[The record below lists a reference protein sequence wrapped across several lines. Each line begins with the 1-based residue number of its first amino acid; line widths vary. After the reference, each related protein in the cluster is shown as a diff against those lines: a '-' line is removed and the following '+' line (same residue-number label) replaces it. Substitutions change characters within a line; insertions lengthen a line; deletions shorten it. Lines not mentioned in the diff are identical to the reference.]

1 MGFLSRWA
9 VLNPKKA
16 IGIWLLLMV
25 IVFGLAAQLK
35 AEFNDSFSLPNTPST
50 QAQEILAKDFPS
62 QADTNTSSATIVF
75 GVEEGS
81 IASKANVAKI
91 NAVLTQ
97 VRKNKSIISATSPFE
112 APAGQAGAPQ
122 SRQAGSTGPTKAAP
136 GGAPTGFNPA
146 GTAGAFLAPV
156 SKDGT
161 VAKAAVVVKT
171 EDGDA
176 NKEDLKSVFATIEK
190 ANTATFEVGA
200 SGRVFDFVGGDPP
213 KSEGIGIVVALVIMA
228 LMFGAVVAAGLPI
241 ITAVFGLATGL
252 AAVTMFTGFADIPTF
267 APTLASLIGLG
278 VGIDYSLFVIN
289 RFKVAIDSGREPR
302 AAAIESVNTS
312 GRAVL
317 FAGTTVIVALAGL
330 FVLGIGFV
338 NGLAIA
344 SMLTVLFVMLS
355 ALWLLP
361 ALISQFGRKTFALK
375 LPWARTVKVHPK
387 GTLFAR
393 YGQWIQ
399 GRSIL
404 LVVGSL
410 VAMVV
415 IAIPTLSLQQGF
427 ADAGGKKPGT
437 PSRIGYDLLARGFGA
452 GIGSPYIVVAT
463 LPKAGDL
470 ASAAKLATAL
480 QKADNVAGA
489 TNAVPNNVKNP
500 KKATSVI
507 YTVFPDSPPQSE
519 ETANL
524 LDTLREDA
532 IPPVEQKTG
541 IKAYVG
547 GAKAT
552 VTDFGSVLSDALPLF
567 LVIVIGL
574 GIVALGILFRSILVP
589 VIGALASLLSFGA
602 ALGVSVAIFQWG
614 WFKDAFAIE
623 ATGPIAPFVPV
634 FLFAILFG
642 LSMDYQVFLV
652 SRMQEEWAHSKD
664 HARSI
669 RRGMA
674 GSGRVVAAAA
684 AIMASVFFGFILG
697 DDATIK
703 LFGLSL
709 GVAVLLDAFVVR
721 LILVPSLMSLIGQ
734 SVWWLPA
741 WLDRIIPH
749 LVIDSEEEFEF
760 ESALIED
767 VPETASQ
774 A

>member
-1 MGFLSRWA
+1 VIVGFLSRWA
-9 VLNPKKA
+9 VLNPKRA
-16 IGIWLLLMV
+16 IGIWLLLMA
-25 IVFGLAAQLK
+25 IVFGLAWQLK

-75 GVEEGS
+75 GVKEGS

-91 NAVLTQ
+91 NAVLAE

-112 APAGQAGAPQ
+112 APPSQAEAPQ

-146 GTAGAFLAPV
+146 GTAGAFLSPV

-161 VAKAAVVVKT
+161 VAKADVVVKT
-171 EDGDA
+171 NDGEA
-176 NKEDLKSVFATIEK
+176 NKEDLKSVFATIKK
-190 ANTATFEVGA
+190 ANTASLEVGV

-213 KSEGIGIVVALVIMA
+213 KSAEAIGIAVALVIMA

-252 AAVTMFTGFADIPTF
+252 AAVTLFTGFADIPTF

-437 PSRIGYDLLARGFGA
+437 PSRIGYDLLARGFGS

-470 ASAAKLATAL
+470 TSAAKLATAL
-480 QKADNVAGA
+480 QKADGVAGA
-489 TNAVPNNVKNP
+489 TNAVPNDVKNP
-500 KKATSVI
+500 NKATSVI
-507 YTVFPDSPPQSE
+507 YTVFPDSSPQSE
-519 ETANL
+519 ETAKL
-524 LDTLREDA
+524 LDTLRDDA
-532 IPPVEQKTG
+532 IPAVEQKTG

-614 WFKDAFAIE
+614 WFKDAFGIE

-684 AIMASVFFGFILG
+684 AIMASVFFGFVLG

-741 WLDRIIPH
+741 WLDRLIPH
-749 LVIDSEEEFEF
+749 LVIETEEEFEA

-767 VPETASQ
+767 VPVR
-774 A
+774 

>member
-1 MGFLSRWA
+1 VIVGFLSRWA
-9 VLNPKKA
+9 VLNPKRA
-16 IGIWLLLMV
+16 IGIWLLLMA
-25 IVFGLAAQLK
+25 IVFGLAWQLK

-75 GVEEGS
+75 GVKEGS

-91 NAVLTQ
+91 NAVLAE

-112 APAGQAGAPQ
+112 APAGQAEAPQ

-146 GTAGAFLAPV
+146 GTAGAFLSPV

-161 VAKAAVVVKT
+161 VAKADVVVKT
-171 EDGDA
+171 NDGEA
-176 NKEDLKSVFATIEK
+176 NKEDLKSVFATIKK
-190 ANTATFEVGA
+190 ANTASLEVGV

-213 KSEGIGIVVALVIMA
+213 KSAEAIGIAVALVIMA

-252 AAVTMFTGFADIPTF
+252 AAVTLFTGFADIPTF

-437 PSRIGYDLLARGFGA
+437 PSRIGYDLLARGFGS

-470 ASAAKLATAL
+470 TSAAKLATAL
-480 QKADNVAGA
+480 QKADGVAGA
-489 TNAVPNNVKNP
+489 TNAVPNDVKNP
-500 KKATSVI
+500 NKATSVI
-507 YTVFPDSPPQSE
+507 YTVFPDSSPQSE
-519 ETANL
+519 ETAKL
-524 LDTLREDA
+524 LDTLRDDA
-532 IPPVEQKTG
+532 IPAVEQKTG

-614 WFKDAFAIE
+614 WFKDAFGIE

-684 AIMASVFFGFILG
+684 AIMASVFFGFVLG

-741 WLDRIIPH
+741 WLDRLIPH
-749 LVIDSEEEFEF
+749 LVIETEEEFEA

-767 VPETASQ
+767 VPVR
-774 A
+774 

>member
-1 MGFLSRWA
+1 VIVGFLSRWA

-16 IGIWLLLMV
+16 IGIWLLLMA
-25 IVFGLAAQLK
+25 IVFGLAWQLK

-75 GVEEGS
+75 GVKEGS

-91 NAVLTQ
+91 NAVLAE

-112 APAGQAGAPQ
+112 APAGQAEAPQ

-146 GTAGAFLAPV
+146 GTAGAFLSPV

-161 VAKAAVVVKT
+161 VAKADVVVKT
-171 EDGDA
+171 NDGEA
-176 NKEDLKSVFATIEK
+176 NKEDLKSVFATIKK
-190 ANTATFEVGA
+190 ANTASLEVGV

-213 KSEGIGIVVALVIMA
+213 KSAEAIGIAVALVIMA

-252 AAVTMFTGFADIPTF
+252 EAVTLFTGFADIPTF

-437 PSRIGYDLLARGFGA
+437 PSRIGYDLLARGFGS

-470 ASAAKLATAL
+470 TSAAKLATAL
-480 QKADNVAGA
+480 QKADGVAGA
-489 TNAVPNNVKNP
+489 TNAVPNDVKNP
-500 KKATSVI
+500 NKATSVI
-507 YTVFPDSPPQSE
+507 YTVFPDSSPQSE
-519 ETANL
+519 ETAKL
-524 LDTLREDA
+524 LDTLRDDA
-532 IPPVEQKTG
+532 IPAVEQKTG

-614 WFKDAFAIE
+614 WFKDAFGIE

-684 AIMASVFFGFILG
+684 AIMASVFFGFVLG

-741 WLDRIIPH
+741 WLDRLIPH
-749 LVIDSEEEFEF
+749 LVIETEEEFEA

-767 VPETASQ
+767 VPVR
-774 A
+774 

>member
-1 MGFLSRWA
+1 VIVGFLSRWA

-75 GVEEGS
+75 GVKEGS

-91 NAVLTQ
+91 NAVLAE

-112 APAGQAGAPQ
+112 APPSQAEAPQ

-146 GTAGAFLAPV
+146 GTAGAFLSPV

-161 VAKAAVVVKT
+161 VAKADVVVKT
-171 EDGDA
+171 NDGEA
-176 NKEDLKSVFATIEK
+176 NKEDLKSVFATIKK
-190 ANTATFEVGA
+190 ANTASLEVGV

-213 KSEGIGIVVALVIMA
+213 KSAEAIGIAVALVIMA

-252 AAVTMFTGFADIPTF
+252 AAVTLFTGFTDIPTF

-404 LVVGSL
+404 RVVGSL

-437 PSRIGYDLLARGFGA
+437 PSRIGYDLLARGFGS
-452 GIGSPYIVVAT
+452 GIASPYIVVAT

-480 QKADNVAGA
+480 QKADGVAGA
-489 TNAVPNNVKNP
+489 TNAVPNDVKNP
-500 KKATSVI
+500 NKATSVI
-507 YTVFPDSPPQSE
+507 YTVFPDSSPQSE
-519 ETANL
+519 ETAKL
-524 LDTLREDA
+524 LDTLRDDA
-532 IPPVEQKTG
+532 IPAVEQKTG

-614 WFKDAFAIE
+614 WFKDAFGIE

-684 AIMASVFFGFILG
+684 AIMASVFFGFVLG

-741 WLDRIIPH
+741 WLDRFIPH
-749 LVIDSEEEFEF
+749 LVIETEEEFEA

-767 VPETASQ
+767 VPVR
-774 A
+774 

>member
-1 MGFLSRWA
+1 
-9 VLNPKKA
+9 
-16 IGIWLLLMV
+16 
-25 IVFGLAAQLK
+25 
-35 AEFNDSFSLPNTPST
+35 
-50 QAQEILAKDFPS
+50 
-62 QADTNTSSATIVF
+62 
-75 GVEEGS
+75 
-81 IASKANVAKI
+81 
-91 NAVLTQ
+91 
-97 VRKNKSIISATSPFE
+97 
-112 APAGQAGAPQ
+112 
-122 SRQAGSTGPTKAAP
+122 
-136 GGAPTGFNPA
+136 
-146 GTAGAFLAPV
+146 
-156 SKDGT
+156 
-161 VAKAAVVVKT
+161 
-171 EDGDA
+171 
-176 NKEDLKSVFATIEK
+176 
-190 ANTATFEVGA
+190 
-200 SGRVFDFVGGDPP
+200 VFDFVGGDPP
-213 KSEGIGIVVALVIMA
+213 KSAEGIGIAVALVIMA

-252 AAVTMFTGFADIPTF
+252 AAVTLFTGFADIPTF

-437 PSRIGYDLLARGFGA
+437 PSRIGYDLLARGFGS

-470 ASAAKLATAL
+470 TSAAKLATAL
-480 QKADNVAGA
+480 QKADGVAGA
-489 TNAVPNNVKNP
+489 TNAVPNDVKNP
-500 KKATSVI
+500 NKATSVI
-507 YTVFPDSPPQSE
+507 YTVFPDSSPQSE
-519 ETANL
+519 ETAKL
-524 LDTLREDA
+524 LDTLRDDA
-532 IPPVEQKTG
+532 IPAVEQKTG

-614 WFKDAFAIE
+614 WFKDAFGIE

-684 AIMASVFFGFILG
+684 AIMASVFFGFVLG

-741 WLDRIIPH
+741 WLDRLIPH
-749 LVIDSEEEFEF
+749 LVIETEEEFEA

-767 VPETASQ
+767 VPVR
-774 A
+774 

>member
-1 MGFLSRWA
+1 VIVGFLSRWA

-16 IGIWLLLMV
+16 IGIWLLLMA
-25 IVFGLAAQLK
+25 IVFGLAWQLK

-75 GVEEGS
+75 GVKEGS

-91 NAVLTQ
+91 NAVLAE

-112 APAGQAGAPQ
+112 APAGQAEAPQ

-146 GTAGAFLAPV
+146 GTAGAFLSPV

-161 VAKAAVVVKT
+161 VAKADVVVKT
-171 EDGDA
+171 NDGEA
-176 NKEDLKSVFATIEK
+176 NKEDLKSVFATIKK
-190 ANTATFEVGA
+190 ANTASLEVGV

-213 KSEGIGIVVALVIMA
+213 KSAEAIGIAVALVIMA

-252 AAVTMFTGFADIPTF
+252 AAVTLFTGFADIPTF

-437 PSRIGYDLLARGFGA
+437 PSRIGYDLLARGFGS

-470 ASAAKLATAL
+470 TSAAKLATAL
-480 QKADNVAGA
+480 QKADGVAGA
-489 TNAVPNNVKNP
+489 TNAVPNDVKNP
-500 KKATSVI
+500 NKATSVI
-507 YTVFPDSPPQSE
+507 YTVFPDSSPQSE
-519 ETANL
+519 ETAKL
-524 LDTLREDA
+524 LDTLRDDA
-532 IPPVEQKTG
+532 IPAVEQKTG

-614 WFKDAFAIE
+614 WFKDAFGIE

-684 AIMASVFFGFILG
+684 AIMASVFFGFVLG

-741 WLDRIIPH
+741 WLDRLIPH
-749 LVIDSEEEFEF
+749 LVIETEEEFEA

-767 VPETASQ
+767 VPAR
-774 A
+774 

>member
-16 IGIWLLLMV
+16 IGIWLLLMA
-25 IVFGLAAQLK
+25 IVFGLAWQLK

-75 GVEEGS
+75 GVKEGS

-91 NAVLTQ
+91 NAVLAE

-112 APAGQAGAPQ
+112 APAGQAEAPQ

-146 GTAGAFLAPV
+146 GTAGAFLSPV

-161 VAKAAVVVKT
+161 VAKADVVVKT
-171 EDGDA
+171 NDGEA
-176 NKEDLKSVFATIEK
+176 NKEDLKSVFATIKK
-190 ANTATFEVGA
+190 ANTASLEVGV

-213 KSEGIGIVVALVIMA
+213 KSAEAIGIAVALVIMA

-252 AAVTMFTGFADIPTF
+252 ATVTLFTGFTDIPTF

-437 PSRIGYDLLARGFGA
+437 PSRIGYDLLARGFGS

-470 ASAAKLATAL
+470 TSAAKLATAL
-480 QKADNVAGA
+480 QKADGVAGA
-489 TNAVPNNVKNP
+489 TNAVPNDVKNP
-500 KKATSVI
+500 NKATSVI
-507 YTVFPDSPPQSE
+507 YTVFPDSSPQSE
-519 ETANL
+519 ETAKL
-524 LDTLREDA
+524 LDTLRDDA
-532 IPPVEQKTG
+532 IPAVEQKTG

-614 WFKDAFAIE
+614 WFKDAFGIE

-684 AIMASVFFGFILG
+684 AIMASVFFGFVLG

-741 WLDRIIPH
+741 WLDRLIPH
-749 LVIDSEEEFEF
+749 LVIETEEEFEA

-767 VPETASQ
+767 VPVR
-774 A
+774 

>member
-1 MGFLSRWA
+1 VIVGFLSRWA

-25 IVFGLAAQLK
+25 IVFGLAAQFK

-75 GVEEGS
+75 GVREGS

-91 NAVLTQ
+91 NAVLAE

-112 APAGQAGAPQ
+112 APAGQAEAPQ

-146 GTAGAFLAPV
+146 GTAGAFLSPV

-161 VAKAAVVVKT
+161 VAKADVVVKT
-171 EDGDA
+171 NDGEA
-176 NKEDLKSVFATIEK
+176 NKEDLKSVFATIKK
-190 ANTATFEVGA
+190 ANTASLEVGV

-213 KSEGIGIVVALVIMA
+213 KSAEAIGIAVALVIMA

-252 AAVTMFTGFADIPTF
+252 AAVTLFTGFADIPTF

-437 PSRIGYDLLARGFGA
+437 PSRIGYDLLARGFGS

-470 ASAAKLATAL
+470 TSAAKLATAL
-480 QKADNVAGA
+480 QKADGVAGA
-489 TNAVPNNVKNP
+489 TNAVPNDVKNP
-500 KKATSVI
+500 NKATSVI
-507 YTVFPDSPPQSE
+507 YTVFPDSSPQSE
-519 ETANL
+519 ETAKL
-524 LDTLREDA
+524 LDTLRDDA
-532 IPPVEQKTG
+532 IPAVEQKTG

-614 WFKDAFAIE
+614 WFKDAFGIE

-684 AIMASVFFGFILG
+684 AIMASVFFGFVLG

-741 WLDRIIPH
+741 WLDRLIPH
-749 LVIDSEEEFEF
+749 LVIETEEEFEA

-767 VPETASQ
+767 VPVR
-774 A
+774 